1 MASAVETRPMTAEEF
16 LDLEASAPDDVS
28 LELIRGEIRE
38 RLKTTRG
45 PRHSTSIARTSQVLA
60 NWLDGQPD
68 RDGEVAAGEV
78 RCRIVADPE
87 TIVGLDVAYF
97 EGIEFVQLPDGAK
110 FYDGPPVVAV
120 EALSPSD
127 THEDVSGRIR
137 NLLAAGVCQ
146 VWVADPEFRTVT
158 VYRADAE
165 PRLYAAGEMMTGGPE
180 LPGFEC
186 LVARLFG
193 RVRATR

>member
-16 LDLEASAPDDVS
+16 LELEASAPDDVS

-38 RLKTTRG
+38 RLMTTRG
-45 PRHSTSIARTSQVLA
+45 PKHSTSIARTGHELI
-60 NWLDGQPD
+60 NWLDGRPE
-68 RDGEVAAGEV
+68 REGEVASGEV
-78 RCRIVADPE
+78 RCRISTDPE

-97 EGIEFVQLPDGAK
+97 EGIEFVELSEGAK
-110 FYDGPPVVAV
+110 YYDGPQVVAV

-127 THEDVSGRIR
+127 THEDVSERIR
-137 NLLAAGVCQ
+137 MLLAAGVQQ

-165 PRLYAAGEMMTGGPE
+165 PRLYSAGEILNGDPE
-180 LPGFEC
+180 LPGFAC
-186 LVARLFG
+186 PVARLFG
-193 RVRATR
+193 RVRPTH